1 MVSAKLSFGSVVY
14 ESKEFALKPGPVKLA
29 VKCEKTSFTFQYA
42 QENNPFTKVQ
52 KVDSKFLSSE
62 TIGGFTGLYVGLYA
76 TGNGQVST
84 AHVDFDWF
92 EYLPDNTPKKEVSGF
107 PEL

>member
-1 MVSAKLSFGSVVY
+1 
-14 ESKEFALKPGPVKLA
+14 

-42 QENNPFTKVQ
+42 QGNDPYTVVE

-76 TGNGQVST
+76 TGNGKVST
-84 AHVDFDWF
+84 APADYDWF
-92 EYLPDNTPKKEVSGF
+92 EYLPVIAVI
-107 PEL
+107 